1 MKLFG
6 TRVAAK
12 CSLDTANYSG
22 KRLAFIHTG
31 AALLFSLVI
40 TVANVLLDQ
49 YIENTSG
56 LAGLGTRSLL
66 QAIQS
71 FLSFASV
78 VLLPFWQMGF
88 VFACIRYARHEQVAP
103 TMLWEGFRRF
113 GKLLRL
119 SILQTLIY
127 IGVILA
133 TTYIA
138 SMLFSL
144 TPFVGKLYAV
154 MQPIMEQ
161 GSITPEMLAD
171 PALTAQ
177 ILEAALPLYILTGVL
192 LLVVMTFLFY
202 RMRMATFAIMDDVPG
217 ARAAIAVS
225 FRMMRKNGFSL
236 FRADL
241 RFWWFYIL
249 KALIAVV
256 ASGDVL
262 LNLAG
267 ITLPVNADI
276 LFIGF
281 YILYAL
287 LELWLSTQCSAYI
300 QTTYA
305 HCYQML
311 KDTMPQP
318 NKMIEQQ

>member
-12 CSLDTANYSG
+12 CSLQAAQYSG
-22 KRLAFIHTG
+22 KKLALLHTG
-31 AALLFSLVI
+31 AALLFSLVV
-40 TVANVLLDQ
+40 TACNLLLSQ
-49 YIENTSG
+49 YIEKTTG
-56 LAGLGTRSLL
+56 LGGIGTRSVL

-71 FLSFASV
+71 LLSFLTF

-113 GKLLRL
+113 GKFLRL

-127 IGVILA
+127 SAAG
-133 TTYIA
+133 IA
-138 SMLFSL
+138 CFYVAGMLFSF

-154 MQPIMEQ
+154 MEPIMQQ
-161 GSITPEMLAD
+161 GITEEMLAD

-177 ILEAALPLYILTGVL
+177 VVQAALPLYILAGVL
-192 LLVVMTFLFY
+192 LAVVTIFLFY
-202 RMRMATFAIMDDVPG
+202 RMRMATFAIMDDAPN
-217 ARAAIAVS
+217 ARTAIAMS

-236 FRADL
+236 FRADM
-241 RFWWFYIL
+241 RFLWFYIL
-249 KALIAVV
+249 KVLIAVV
-256 ASGDVL
+256 AYGDVL
-262 LNLAG
+262 LGFAG
-267 ITLPVNADI
+267 ITLPVNSDI
-276 LFIGF
+276 LFLGF

-287 LELWLSTQCSAYI
+287 LELWLNWQWGAYI

-305 HCYQML
+305 HCYQIL
-311 KDTMPQP
+311 KETMPQP
-318 NKMIEQQ
+318 NKMIQQ